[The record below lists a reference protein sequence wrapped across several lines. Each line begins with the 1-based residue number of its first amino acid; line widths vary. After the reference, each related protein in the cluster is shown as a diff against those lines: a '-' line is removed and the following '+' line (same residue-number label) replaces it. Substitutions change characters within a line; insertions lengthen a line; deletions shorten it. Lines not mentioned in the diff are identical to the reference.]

1 MSKSVDLFSVRIR
14 VSVSRPP
21 VNLICQALD
30 LSGEKV
36 LWVDGMTM
44 ETPILLPI
52 ASVNG
57 CIEYR
62 GDFRNFLSLHMGEA
76 GMVLAA
82 GAGEH
87 SPTIIAR
94 AVQCMTHD
102 RKLSAIEALNLVVE
116 EALDILDADAG
127 DAEVFFRNSPAA
139 QAAIGS
145 RY

>member
-1 MSKSVDLFSVRIR
+1 MSKSVDLFSVRMR

-44 ETPILLPI
+44 DTPVLLPI

-57 CIEYR
+57 CIEYQ
-62 GDFRNFLSLHMGEA
+62 GNFRNFLTLRMGEA
-76 GMVLAA
+76 GMVLASSA
-82 GAGEH
+82 GQY

-94 AVQCMTHD
+94 AVNCMTYD
-102 RKLSAIEALNLVVE
+102 RSLSADEALHLVVE
-116 EALDILDADAG
+116 EALDILDADSK

-139 QAAIGS
+139 QAAIAN